1 MSARNILFLYNKV
14 NSLLSPWHTNQSHC
28 FMASSFQAKTLAAT
42 RSIYVPLTCPN
53 SASFSLMS
61 LLPRRDSCA
70 VWAIKQRE
78 LSHFLFITTDCYL
91 SSQPTLSP
99 SIHPGWKPPHFSVLP
114 LQWLC
119 FTDFLLGWW
128 AQKHILQTNKY
139 TNTVQRQTH
148 RLHTHTHTRRHGDVH
163 KHWQSAARAQSVLCS
178 HTGHCNV
185 THRVSFCHPQINNG
199 KILIKIFNCSPR
211 KRFLPACYI
220 TRSIYTGALCQI
232 YLFIFRQY
240 WFMLVHC

>member
-139 TNTVQRQTH
+139 TNAVQRQTH
-148 RLHTHTHTRRHGDVH
+148 RLHTHTCTCTQTRWCTQTLTERSESTISIVFTYRSLQCYP
-163 KHWQSAARAQSVLCS
+163 QSFILPPTDKQREKSWSRSSTVLQVNAS
-178 HTGHCNV
+178 SLHV
-185 THRVSFCHPQINNG
+185 T
-199 KILIKIFNCSPR
+199 
-211 KRFLPACYI
+211 
-220 TRSIYTGALCQI
+220 
-232 YLFIFRQY
+232 
-240 WFMLVHC
+240 